1 LVVLLGAARDSA
13 KIPAAVTIGFTNP
26 NMFMKLPS
34 FRVFFR

>member
-1 LVVLLGAARDSA
+1 MATPDSA

-26 NMFMKLPS
+26 NLFMKVPS